1 MRNIF
6 LFLII
11 VVLALIAAVATGLLD
26 INQIRPAKAPTIS
39 TDSNGVTASGGQTPK
54 FEVETGTV
62 SVGTKPKEVT
72 VPVPSVQVN
81 APANSAEPVAN
92 AQ

>member
-11 VVLALIAAVATGLLD
+11 AVLALIAAVATGLVD
-26 INQIRPAKAPTIS
+26 INQIRPAKAPVIS
-39 TDSNGVTASGGQTPK
+39 TSSDGVTATGGQAPK
-54 FEVETGTV
+54 FEVQTGTV
-62 SVGTKPKEVT
+62 SVGTKPKDVT
-72 VPVPSVQVN
+72 VKVPSVQVN
-81 APANSAEPVAN
+81 PPANTAEPVTN

>member
-26 INQIRPAKAPTIS
+26 INQIRPARAPAIS
-39 TDSNGVTASGGQTPK
+39 ANSNGVTATGGQTPK
-54 FEVETGTV
+54 FEVQTGTV
-62 SVGTKPKEVT
+62 SVGTKPKDVT
-72 VPVPSVQVN
+72 VAVPSVQVN
-81 APANSAEPVAN
+81 PPANSAEPITN